1 MTVIILTT
9 KLEFSIWV
17 FKKVPK
23 DVPYI
28 VLPFS
33 NFLAVPLCSLHVAL
47 SLQLYCYS
55 DGTWLWSFDIKLLIL
70 YNFYCF
76 IHLPLFFIKFF
87 HPFKSLFSFTSVSN
101 LTCLIMTILGM
112 AGKGVSFGNRQW
124 ALSAVSNQT
133 FSKIV
138 FEWMSNF
145 HLAVFMV
152 SFNFFFICTGDFSR
166 VFQHY
171 QACQVDNNEIFV
183 TYNTKY
189 FADLWKRWFPNV
201 HFPCEIN
208 RRQRHWICES
218 SNCSWICKC
227 LLKDRS

>member
-1 MTVIILTT
+1 MDLFTLFFLFFVCLFICLFFIFSLFLQESTRLSRELSVKYFEYWCPARVCFEKWNRDWEAPYWT
-9 KLEFSIWV
+9 ACPTGGCVHRPVSGVNDGNYTYKKLEFSIWV

-87 HPFKSLFSFTSVSN
+87 PSV
-101 LTCLIMTILGM
+101 
-112 AGKGVSFGNRQW
+112 
-124 ALSAVSNQT
+124 
-133 FSKIV
+133 
-138 FEWMSNF
+138 
-145 HLAVFMV
+145 
-152 SFNFFFICTGDFSR
+152 
-166 VFQHY
+166 
-171 QACQVDNNEIFV
+171 
-183 TYNTKY
+183 
-189 FADLWKRWFPNV
+189 
-201 HFPCEIN
+201 
-208 RRQRHWICES
+208 
-218 SNCSWICKC
+218 
-227 LLKDRS
+227 